1 MPRYEELDNHLG
13 RTVRAITLDGKR
25 IEGELQSV
33 AHLDADDAL
42 TIGNT
47 NIRLGKLQQL
57 FVLEDGGKFRLWPPY
72 DANVGDIADPEPA
85 EVQFD
90 PALYDK
96 AVSLVGHEVIVSV
109 GTDVISGILEAISS
123 ETDTHGPS
131 MHISRGEDQPT
142 VTVRLGAVTRIG
154 CPDDDEVKPPPLTAD
169 ELERAILPGA
179 DDYPFAGKAKRK
191 ASIEKIA
198 ASVIKV
204 SNEYDEPIIAT
215 MAAAAGFY
223 GLDETAVSAVQA
235 FIARA
240 QGAAEEAQYPADATV
255 DPEDG
260 GLLAP
265 PA

>member
-1 MPRYEELDNHLG
+1 MPRYNELDNHLG
-13 RTVRAITLDGKR
+13 RRVRAIALDGKR

-72 DANVGDIADPEPA
+72 DADVGDDTEPEPV

-90 PALYDK
+90 PALYEK
-96 AVSLVGHEVIVSV
+96 AVALVSHEVVVHV
-109 GTDVISGILEAISS
+109 GTEVVSGILEAISS
-123 ETDTHGPS
+123 QTDTHGPTL
-131 MHISRGEDQPT
+131 HVSRGEGQPT
-142 VTVRLGAVTRIG
+142 AIILLGAVTKIG
-154 CPDDDEVKPPPLTAD
+154 YPDDEGKPPFLTAD

-191 ASIEKIA
+191 ASVEKIA

-204 SNEYDEPIIAT
+204 SDEYDEPIIAT

-223 GLDETAVSAVQA
+223 GLDETAVKAVQA
-235 FIARA
+235 FIART
-240 QGAAEEAQYPADATV
+240 QGAAEEPQYPADATV

-260 GLLAP
+260 GLIAP